1 MRNLASLLFAVGL
14 AFLLLVLAAQL
25 DFGDPV
31 MRVGGEMLNRAP
43 DEIGAQNIVAAV
55 IFGYRGIDTMGE
67 LSILFAAA
75 TTAGLVLIGKRGGRR
90 GTAAT
95 PAPKDPDGCFILRTG
110 ADLLFP
116 LLLVVG
122 LYIIAHGHLTP
133 GGGFQGGVILASAFF
148 LLVLARPRQSMSHT
162 AIAFIEGLA
171 GAGFIAVG
179 LWALVAD
186 GSFLGPVMSTGVMG
200 ELLSAGAF
208 PLLSAAVGLKVGAEL
223 AGLMSLLAE
232 QPTDNDMPD

>member
-1 MRNLASLLFAVGL
+1 MRNLASLVFAGGL

-25 DFGDPV
+25 DFGEPV
-31 MRVGGEMLNRAP
+31 MRVGGDILSRAP

-75 TTAGLVLIGKRGGRR
+75 TTAGLVLAGRR
-90 GTAAT
+90 GERRDRHS
-95 PAPKDPDGCFILRTG
+95 APRRKDPDGGFILRTG

-116 LLLVVG
+116 LLLLVG
-122 LYIIAHGHLTP
+122 LYIVAHGHLTP
-133 GGGFQGGVILASAFF
+133 GGGFQGGVILAAAFF
-148 LLVLARPRQSMSHT
+148 LLVLARPRRGMSHT

-171 GAGFIAVG
+171 GAGFIAIG

-232 QPTDNDMPD
+232 QPTDHEPPD

>member
-1 MRNLASLLFAVGL
+1 MRNLASLVFAVGL

-25 DFGDPV
+25 GFGEPQ
-31 MRVGGEMLNRAP
+31 MRVGGEILANAA

-75 TTAGLVLIGKRGGRR
+75 TTAGLVLGARR
-90 GTAAT
+90 RKVD
-95 PAPKDPDGCFILRTG
+95 APVRKDPDGCFILRTG

-148 LLVLARPRQSMSHT
+148 LLVLARPRQGISHT
-162 AIAFIEGLA
+162 AITYIEGLA
-171 GAGFIAVG
+171 GAGFIAIG
-179 LWALVAD
+179 LWALAAD
-186 GSFLGPVMSTGVMG
+186 GQFLGPVMGHGVMG

-223 AGLMSLLAE
+223 AGLMAQLAE
-232 QPTDNDMPD
+232 QPTDRETPD